1 VGEAV
6 GHAIGGVAAGEH
18 AEGALQFVV
27 TGLVEEKADSQNAD
41 GPPAKENYLARSPA
55 FTEGLPHGI

>member
-1 VGEAV
+1 MGEAV

-27 TGLVEEKADSQNAD
+27 TGLVEKIADSQNAD
-41 GPPAKENYLARSPA
+41 GSPTKENYLASSSA
-55 FTEGLPHGI
+55 FTECLPHWI